1 MSRETQRTP
10 ASSSFINPVLSSLK
24 LTSPKFDFSSFC
36 NSKSVIEP
44 FFSKIST
51 IDSDMG
57 LGLQTLLNT
66 RVTRKRLA
74 SEHLGYRDRC
84 PFFLEPLRKALIPIL
99 HVRRNRGS
107 DAFYS
112 IPEIFNRD
120 ALRIDISTER
130 NQSCLPRN

>member
-1 MSRETQRTP
+1 ITGLPVSSTCLFPLMSRETQRTP
-10 ASSSFINPVLSSLK
+10 ASSSFISPVLSSLK
-24 LTSPKFDFSSFC
+24 LTSPKFDLSSFC

-57 LGLQTLLNT
+57 LGLQTLLNA

-99 HVRRNRGS
+99 HIRRNRGS
-107 DAFYS
+107 DAF
-112 IPEIFNRD
+112 
-120 ALRIDISTER
+120 
-130 NQSCLPRN
+130 